1 MTSAHST
8 TRPPASPRAEDV
20 YKTRSPSA
28 RPAPTALS
36 LPTTSSLPL
45 TTRTRDSNVTNIMD
59 RSSSVVAAFHAGKLP
74 SQKQVSQGID
84 RLLSS
89 PFLNNEPST
98 GVGELSA
105 QGRQLQDDV
114 RSLLNAYKK
123 LGEDKNGGS
132 INARPRWNSH

>member
-1 MTSAHST
+1 
-8 TRPPASPRAEDV
+8 
-20 YKTRSPSA
+20 
-28 RPAPTALS
+28 
-36 LPTTSSLPL
+36 
-45 TTRTRDSNVTNIMD
+45 MD

-89 PFLNNEPST
+89 PFLNNEPSNS
-98 GVGELSA
+98 GELSA

-132 INARPRWNSH
+132 ICARPR